1 MTQNESPEPLGA
13 YRPGCKPE
21 QCIPGPSLPEL
32 KELPVLKNLDP
43 IITGDLLRVLDSIQP
58 GQSLAV
64 LSDENPYQHLNLPS
78 VQIPPV
84 SLEHAVEAIFSAL
97 PLATDG
103 NPPILSWFT
112 QPTGEHA
119 EDIAYAVTGLAS
131 DAELRRIEVTTVAD
145 SRDFAAAMDDT
156 VATITLPTVDSP
168 WAFLIR
174 AGV

>member
-1 MTQNESPEPLGA
+1 
-13 YRPGCKPE
+13 
-21 QCIPGPSLPEL
+21 
-32 KELPVLKNLDP
+32 VLKNLDP

-64 LSDENPYQHLNLPS
+64 LSDDNPYHDLGLPS

-97 PLATDG
+97 PLASDG
-103 NPPILSWFT
+103 SAPILSWFA
-112 QPTGEHA
+112 QPTGEQA
-119 EDIAYAVTGLAS
+119 EDISYAVTGLAS

-145 SRDFAAAMDDT
+145 SRDFAAAMDGT
-156 VATITLPTVDSP
+156 VATITFPAAASP

-174 AGV
+174 AGA

>member
-1 MTQNESPEPLGA
+1 M
-13 YRPGCKPE
+13 
-21 QCIPGPSLPEL
+21 I
-32 KELPVLKNLDP
+32 KNLDP

-64 LSDENPYQHLNLPS
+64 LSDDNPYQHLDLPS

-84 SLEHAVEAIFSAL
+84 SLEHAVEAIFSAM
-97 PLATDG
+97 PLAADG
-103 NPPILSWFT
+103 DAPILSWFA

-119 EDIAYAVTGLAS
+119 EDIAYAVKGLAS
-131 DAELRRIEVTTVAD
+131 DAELRRVEMTTIAD

-156 VATITLPTVDSP
+156 VATITIPAVAAP

-174 AGV
+174 AGA